1 MWASVQTLS
10 WPNRVARLVVSLCFL
25 MLVFTSGGCVS
36 KTQADARARA
46 AFLAGQQAGVA
57 RAQQMQANIMIIG
70 AVRNNQ
76 IPYTQGLT
84 LANALIDADYIG
96 QTDPK
101 QIVINRN
108 GQQLQIE
115 PKQLLGGEDIP
126 LQSGDVVE
134 IR

>member
-1 MWASVQTLS
+1 MGQILRLAPIICVPALMVTAS
-10 WPNRVARLVVSLCFL
+10 
-25 MLVFTSGGCVS
+25 GCVS

-46 AFLAGQQAGVA
+46 AFLAGQQQGLA
-57 RAQQMQANIMIIG
+57 RAQQLQANIMIIG

-76 IPYTQGLT
+76 IAFTQGLT
-84 LANALIDADYIG
+84 LANALIEADYIG
-96 QTDPK
+96 QIDPK
-101 QIVINRN
+101 QILINRN

-126 LQSGDVVE
+126 LQSGDIVE